1 MKRVLFFL
9 FISFFL
15 PSTAMAS
22 DFYFD
27 SVSSE
32 VTKGD
37 VFIVKLKIST
47 TDNAINAVDGSISF
61 DKEKLEIKETSAGGS
76 IFSLWPDPV
85 SFFNDKGVLNFV
97 GGVAG
102 GFQSAEGEILKI
114 IFLAKE
120 EGKAGINLN
129 TSSLL
134 FLNDGKGTIVPYETK
149 PLDLLI
155 LKRAEG
161 SELKDEW
168 QPFLTEDKTPPE
180 SFEIVIGSSPSVFG
194 GNKFIS
200 FFTTDKETGVDYFE
214 IKEGDGPFV
223 KGNSP
228 YELKDQSLRSKIEV
242 KAVDKADN
250 ERVVVLKPAG
260 VKNIYQKLLFWGIII
275 LALVFLC
282 LGGKLVWR
290 RKIHY

>member
-85 SFFNDKGVLNFV
+85 SFINDKGVLNFV

-155 LKRAEG
+155 LKRAEC

-200 FFTTDKETGVDYFE
+200 FFM
-214 IKEGDGPFV
+214 
-223 KGNSP
+223 
-228 YELKDQSLRSKIEV
+228 
-242 KAVDKADN
+242 
-250 ERVVVLKPAG
+250 
-260 VKNIYQKLLFWGIII
+260 
-275 LALVFLC
+275 LAF
-282 LGGKLVWR
+282 
-290 RKIHY
+290 